1 MKKIKIL
8 TFVILIISFIVILF
22 YGIFGINISFKSMK
36 EIKEN
41 KNLNNDL
48 ITDLKINNVDTVYDK
63 NNNTFYY
70 TIPNNYENKTY
81 ILNFNLDN
89 SYKYK
94 IVDETLNIVKVD
106 YNKNFKI
113 IIYNDK
119 YYFETN
125 LQLTNLPI
133 INIRV
138 ESKITTDPTDSIFK
152 YINSEEELT
161 NNIKIHV
168 RGSSSMYFDKQSYK
182 VKMYNKNYTD
192 EININLNNFY
202 TGNAFILDAV
212 YRDPSKIRNIICTQI
227 WNDIS
232 NDYNNI
238 DVYSEFVELFIN
250 NEYKGIYVFTE
261 PINRRKLKLNKTGND
276 DSSILVKIQNWE
288 YIDSDVNVNDITD
301 DAYFG
306 FELKYPNDEELYAK
320 SWKTI
325 LSKIVKYYD
334 NEIESNYKTIT
345 STFNLQNYIDLI
357 IFNAFTN
364 NIDNRVRKN
373 NYMYME
379 DFNSNEVYIQPWDM
393 EYTFGTRYK
402 GAAERNLL
410 KNMEDYNEIYTGF
423 YHENA
428 PEINK
433 LLIERYWGLRKDI
446 LTKEYFDNLL
456 NKYLNE
462 LNKGAALR
470 DSKLWYE
477 YDIEKEIEEIRTW
490 IYNRIE
496 FFDEYVKGLE
506 NEKS

>member
-1 MKKIKIL
+1 MKKIKI
-8 TFVILIISFIVILF
+8 FDFIILIISFIVILF
-22 YGIFGINISFKSMK
+22 YGIFGTNISFKNIKDIKKNRELNK
-36 EIKEN
+36 E
-41 KNLNNDL
+41 L
-48 ITDLKINNVDTVYDK
+48 ITNLQINNVDTVYDK

-70 TIPNNYENKTY
+70 TIPKKHENKTY

-94 IVDETLNIVKVD
+94 IIDETLNIVKVD

-119 YYFETN
+119 YYFETK

-133 INIRV
+133 INITV
-138 ESKITTDPTDSIFK
+138 EEKITTNPSNSIFK
-152 YINSEEELT
+152 YINSEEELI

-182 VKMYNKNYTD
+182 IQMYNKNYTD
-192 EININLNNFY
+192 EKNINLNNFY
-202 TGNAFILDAV
+202 NGNAFILDSV
-212 YRDPSKIRNIICTQI
+212 YRDPSKIRNIICTQV

-232 NDYNNI
+232 DDYNNI
-238 DVYSEFVELFIN
+238 DIYSEFVELFIN
-250 NEYKGIYVFTE
+250 NEYKGLYVLTE
-261 PINRRKLKLNKTGND
+261 PINRRKLKLNKSELN
-276 DSSILVKIQNWE
+276 DSSILIKIQDWK
-288 YIDSDVNVNDITD
+288 YIDSNIDVSDIAGD
-301 DAYFG
+301 SYYG
-306 FELKYPNDEELYAK
+306 IELKYPNDEELYVE
-320 SWKTI
+320 SWERV
-325 LSKIVKYYD
+325 LYKIVKYYD
-334 NEIESNYKTIT
+334 KEMGSSYKTIS
-345 STFNLQNYIDLI
+345 STFNLENYIDLI

-373 NYMYME
+373 NYMYMKN
-379 DFNSNEVYIQPWDM
+379 FNSKEVYIQPWDM

-402 GAAERNLL
+402 GTAERNLL

-423 YHENA
+423 YHESA

-433 LLIERYWGLRKDI
+433 LLIKRYWELRKNI
-446 LTKEYFDNLL
+446 LTKEYFDSLL

-477 YDIEKEIEEIRTW
+477 YDLEKEIEEIRVW

-506 NEKS
+506 NEKF